1 MFSNFDF
8 YNQCA
13 VIKMNLSELE
23 TSVLTTN
30 SASEVKLCPHSTLNP
45 ATSSMIGFK
54 MSGTALFWIP

>member
-13 VIKMNLSELE
+13 AIKMNLSELE

-30 SASEVKLCPHSTLNP
+30 SASEVKLSPPSTLNP
-45 ATSSMIGFK
+45 ATSGMIGFK
-54 MSGTALFWIP
+54 TSGTALFWIP